1 MRAPAGVR
9 AALAA
14 AVVLA
19 GLASTAARAQET
31 TEPPAE
37 SGRAVPW
44 PSVGGSLRGA
54 FWSDSRDF
62 DGRDDLPVATLWLHG
77 RWEPHRAVSFYLDGR
92 IGNDDL
98 FRAEAT
104 QGKLRE
110 AYLDLRAGALDVRL
124 GRQIIAW
131 GRADQINPTDTLT
144 PRDFTLLVPE
154 DSDQRSGATGVRVT
168 YRFGDVAV
176 TGVLLPTFEPHTI
189 RLERPPQGSTL
200 RERLPGDP
208 VLQGA
213 VKLEQTG
220 RGVDYSLSY
229 FDGYDLFPDLG
240 IDTARPDGLDL
251 LLRHHRIRVVGADAA
266 AALGPYTVRGEAAY
280 AFTEHSRRGD
290 QIKSPFLFLVL
301 GADRTLPRGW
311 YVNLQ
316 YVLRVVSQ
324 FQDPEAVTG
333 PAGAVALEQALIN
346 DQLDEVKHA
355 VALRIGTS
363 WLGETLRAEV
373 SAIVAPARHEFVVR
387 PKASYAVTDR
397 LKVTAGADIFRGD
410 TPSFFGRLR
419 ETSTAYVEVRWD
431 F

>member
-1 MRAPAGVR
+1 MSAPAGVT
-9 AALAA
+9 AVLASAIVLAGFGAA
-14 AVVLA
+14 AV
-19 GLASTAARAQET
+19 RAQET
-31 TEPPAE
+31 AEAPAE
-37 SGRAVPW
+37 SRRALAW
-44 PSVGGSLRGA
+44 PSLGGSLRGA

-77 RWEPHRAVSFYLDGR
+77 RWEPHTAISFYLDGR

-110 AYLDLRAGALDVRL
+110 AYVDVRAGALDARL

-131 GRADQINPTDTLT
+131 GRADQINPTDNLT
-144 PRDFTLLVPE
+144 PRDFTLLVP
-154 DSDQRSGATGVRVT
+154 DDGDQRSGVTGVRAI
-168 YRFGDVAV
+168 YRFGDLAL
-176 TGVLLPTFEPHTI
+176 TGVLLPTFEPHRI
-189 RLERPPQGSTL
+189 RLRQPPQGSTL
-200 RERLPGDP
+200 REREPADP

-213 VKLEQTG
+213 LKLEQTG

-240 IDTARPDGLDL
+240 IDTVRPDGVDL
-251 LLRHHRIRVVGADAA
+251 LLRHHRIRVLGADAA

-280 AFTEHSRRGD
+280 TFTEHSRRGD

-301 GADRTLPRGW
+301 GVDRTLPRGW

-324 FQDPEAVTG
+324 FQDPEAVAG
-333 PAGAVALEQALIN
+333 PAGAVAVEQALIN

-355 VALRIGTS
+355 VALRIAAS
-363 WLGETLRAEV
+363 WLNETLRAEV

-387 PKASYAVTDR
+387 PKASYALTDQ
-397 LKVTAGADIFRGD
+397 LKVTAGGDIFRGD

-419 ETSTAYVEVRWD
+419 ETSTAYVELRWD

>member
-1 MRAPAGVR
+1 MRPPAGVT
-9 AALAA
+9 AVAA
-14 AVVLA
+14 AIVLA
-19 GLASTAARAQET
+19 GLGAGVADAQQSP
-31 TEPPAE
+31 EPPGE
-37 SGRAVPW
+37 SRRALEW
-44 PSVGGSLRGA
+44 PSLGGSLRGA
-54 FWSDSRDF
+54 FWSDSRDL
-62 DGRDDLPVATLWLHG
+62 DGREDLPVAMLWLHG
-77 RWEPHRAVSFYLDGR
+77 RWEPHPAVSLYVDGR

-131 GRADQINPTDTLT
+131 GRADQINPTDNLT

-154 DSDQRSGATGVRVT
+154 DADQRNGATGVRAT
-168 YRFGDVAV
+168 YRFGDLAV
-176 TGVLLPTFEPHTI
+176 TGVLLPAFEPHRI
-189 RLERPPQGSTL
+189 RLERPPPGSTL
-200 RERLPGDP
+200 REREPADP

-213 VKLEQTG
+213 IKLEQTG
-220 RGVDYSLSY
+220 RGLDYSVSY
-229 FDGYDLFPDLG
+229 FDGHDLFPDLG
-240 IDTARPDGLDL
+240 VDTVRPDGVDL

-266 AALGPYTVRGEAAY
+266 AALGPYTLRGEAAY
-280 AFTEHSRRGD
+280 TFTEHERAGD

-301 GADRTLPRGW
+301 GADRSLPRGW

-324 FQDPEAVTG
+324 YRDPEAVSG
-333 PAGAVALEQALIN
+333 PLRAVALQQALIN

-355 VALRIGTS
+355 VALRIAST
-363 WLGETLRAEV
+363 WLNDTLRTEV

-397 LKVTAGADIFRGD
+397 LKVTAGADFFRGD

-419 ETSTAYVEVRWD
+419 DTSTAYVEVRWD